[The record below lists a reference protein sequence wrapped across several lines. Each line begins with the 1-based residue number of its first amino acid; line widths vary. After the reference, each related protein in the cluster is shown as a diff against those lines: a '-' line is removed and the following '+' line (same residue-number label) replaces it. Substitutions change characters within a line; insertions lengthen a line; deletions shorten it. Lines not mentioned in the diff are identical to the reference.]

1 MRNVFVNVSKGLVVE
16 MESESLSYEELKETF
31 EKLIQSKIPIIY
43 MPKDL
48 RLRVYPKMLEA
59 KEVIDNY
66 IIQTE
71 RLEAKLPIV
80 ENLENRLL
88 VEKLKDISSRTPIKV
103 DVDTEDLPKERY
115 HDRTFPKNYY
125 KKKKKKRRMQKQSR
139 RQKYL

>member
-1 MRNVFVNVSKGLVVE
+1 MRKVFVNGSKGLVVE

-71 RLEAKLPIV
+71 RLEAKLPIA
-80 ENLENRLL
+80 ENLLL
-88 VEKLKDISSRTPIKV
+88 AEKLKDIISRTPIKV

-115 HDRTFPKNYY
+115 HNRTFPKDYW
-125 KKKKKKRRMQKQSR
+125 KKKKAKRRIQKQSR
-139 RQKYL
+139 RKKYL

>member
-1 MRNVFVNVSKGLVVE
+1 MKKIFVNDSKGLVVE
-16 MESESLSYEELKETF
+16 MDSESLSYEELKETF
-31 EKLIQSKIPIIY
+31 EKLIQSKMQIIY

-66 IIQTE
+66 IIQDE

-115 HDRTFPKNYY
+115 HDRTFPKDYW
-125 KKKKKKRRMQKQSR
+125 KKKKAKRRIQKQSR
-139 RQKYL
+139 KRK

>member
-1 MRNVFVNVSKGLVVE
+1 

-103 DVDTEDLPKERY
+103 DVDTNELPKLRY
-115 HDRTFPKNYY
+115 HNRTFPKDYL
-125 KKKKKKRRMQKQSR
+125 KKKKARRRIQKQSR
-139 RQKYL
+139 KRI

>member
-1 MRNVFVNVSKGLVVE
+1 MRKIFVNGSKGLTVE

-43 MPKDL
+43 MTKDL

-66 IIQTE
+66 IIQAE

-80 ENLENRLL
+80 ENLLL
-88 VEKLKDISSRTPIKV
+88 AEKLKDIISRTPIKV

-115 HDRTFPKNYY
+115 HDRTFPKNYW
-125 KKKKKKRRMQKQSR
+125 KKKKAKRRIQKQSR
-139 RQKYL
+139 KRK

>member
-1 MRNVFVNVSKGLVVE
+1 MGKVFVNDSKGLVVE

-43 MPKDL
+43 IPKDL

-115 HDRTFPKNYY
+115 HDRTFPKDYW
-125 KKKKKKRRMQKQSR
+125 KKKKARRRIQKQSR
-139 RQKYL
+139 KRR

>member
-1 MRNVFVNVSKGLVVE
+1 MGKVFVNGSKGLVVE

-31 EKLIQSKIPIIY
+31 EKLIQSKMPIIY

-115 HDRTFPKNYY
+115 HDRTFPKDYW
-125 KKKKKKRRMQKQSR
+125 KKKKARRRIQKQSR
-139 RQKYL
+139 KRR

>member
-1 MRNVFVNVSKGLVVE
+1 

-31 EKLIQSKIPIIY
+31 EKLIQSKMPIIY

-103 DVDTEDLPKERY
+103 DVDTENLPKERY
-115 HDRTFPKNYY
+115 HDRTFPKDYW
-125 KKKKKKRRMQKQSR
+125 KKKKARRRIQKQSR
-139 RQKYL
+139 KRR

>member
-1 MRNVFVNVSKGLVVE
+1 MRKIFVNSSKGLTVE
-16 MESESLSYEELKETF
+16 MESESLCYEELKETF
-31 EKLIQSKIPIIY
+31 EKLIQSKIQIIY

-59 KEVIDNY
+59 KEVIGNY

-115 HDRTFPKNYY
+115 HDRTFPKDYW
-125 KKKKKKRRMQKQSR
+125 KKKKARRRIQKQSR
-139 RQKYL
+139 KRR

>member
-1 MRNVFVNVSKGLVVE
+1 MRTIFVNSSKGLTVE

-48 RLRVYPKMLEA
+48 RLRVHPKMLEA

-115 HDRTFPKNYY
+115 HDRTFPKDYW
-125 KKKKKKRRMQKQSR
+125 KKKKAKRRIQKQSR
-139 RQKYL
+139 KRR

>member
-1 MRNVFVNVSKGLVVE
+1 MGKVFVNGSKGLVVE

-31 EKLIQSKIPIIY
+31 EKLIQSKMPIIY

-103 DVDTEDLPKERY
+103 DVDTENLPKERY
-115 HDRTFPKNYY
+115 HDRTFPKDYW
-125 KKKKKKRRMQKQSR
+125 KKKKARRRIQKQSR
-139 RQKYL
+139 KRR

>member
-1 MRNVFVNVSKGLVVE
+1 MRKIFVNTSKGLTVE

-31 EKLIQSKIPIIY
+31 EKLIQSKMQIIY

-115 HDRTFPKNYY
+115 HDRTFPKNYW
-125 KKKKKKRRMQKQSR
+125 KKKKAKRRIQKQSR
-139 RQKYL
+139 KRK

>member
-1 MRNVFVNVSKGLVVE
+1 MRKIFVNGSEGLTVE
-16 MESESLSYEELKETF
+16 MESESLSYEELKETV
-31 EKLIQSKIPIIY
+31 EKLMQPTLPKVVI
-43 MPKDL
+43 PKDL
-48 RLRVYPKMLEA
+48 FLRVYPKMITA
-59 KEVIDNY
+59 QEVIDNY

-139 RQKYL
+139 KRK

>member
-1 MRNVFVNVSKGLVVE
+1 MGKVFVNGSKGLVVE

-31 EKLIQSKIPIIY
+31 EKLIQSKMPIIY

-103 DVDTEDLPKERY
+103 DVDTENLPKERY
-115 HDRTFPKNYY
+115 HDRTFPKDYW
-125 KKKKKKRRMQKQSR
+125 KKKKARRRIQKQSR
-139 RQKYL
+139 KRI

>member
-1 MRNVFVNVSKGLVVE
+1 MRKIFVNSSKGLTVE
-16 MESESLSYEELKETF
+16 MESESLCYEELKETF

-59 KEVIDNY
+59 KEVIGNY

-115 HDRTFPKNYY
+115 HDRTFPKDYW
-125 KKKKKKRRMQKQSR
+125 KKKKARRRIQKQSR
-139 RQKYL
+139 KRR